1 MKGGATPMIFN
12 NLEVVVFVSDE
23 KIVITDYHRANK
35 TALVSGQWIAVSL
48 TGEEDAFER
57 PIVTPI

>member
-1 MKGGATPMIFN
+1 MIFN